1 MRKSLAG
8 SLNGD
13 IGWGALRIT
22 LSISINN
29 YSTKSKKQ
37 GRKVRTAAMAFAK
50 SVARPFIQG
59 YFDTLNREAIR
70 TINTCFADRT

>member
-22 LSISINN
+22 LSISLSN

-37 GRKVRTAAMAFAK
+37 GREVRTC
-50 SVARPFIQG
+50 
-59 YFDTLNREAIR
+59 
-70 TINTCFADRT
+70 INYKFVWIVKLIKKEEIDR